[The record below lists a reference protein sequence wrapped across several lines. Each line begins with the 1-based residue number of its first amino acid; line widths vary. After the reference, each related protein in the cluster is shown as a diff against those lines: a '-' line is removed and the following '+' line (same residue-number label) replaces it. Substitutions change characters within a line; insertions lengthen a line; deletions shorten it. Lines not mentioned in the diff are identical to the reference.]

1 MNPMPEKFTPE
12 ELILKL
18 LKEKTSLQLDVRKN
32 MADTFVMMK
41 ETLLETAKNL
51 SHKASS
57 VDKRIN
63 ILYKE
68 KNEFEA
74 DLTVAEDVLVF
85 YLQTNVYMFDQSHQ
99 VWQNSY
105 IKNNEGNAYCGII
118 SIYNFLSDSFT
129 YNRTNDSGYLIARI
143 FVNREMHYFVEGKRQ
158 LGFLYNDFAHSVM
171 DKKAMIEI
179 INSAIIYTLAF
190 NLFVPPFDNIK
201 EVSVSAMEEESNRM
215 QLQTGKRLG
224 FRFSADNDQVK

>member
-1 MNPMPEKFTPE
+1 MPDKFTPE

-32 MADTFVMMK
+32 MADTFVLMK
-41 ETLLETAKNL
+41 EVLMETAKNI
-51 SHKASS
+51 SNKASA

-63 ILYKE
+63 VLYTE

-74 DLTVAEDVLVF
+74 MLTVAEDVLVF
-85 YLQTNVYMFDQSHQ
+85 YMQTNVFIFDQAHQ

-105 IKNNEGNAYCGII
+105 VKNNEGNAYCGII
-118 SIYNFLSDSFT
+118 NIYNFLSDSFT

-158 LGFLYNDFAHSVM
+158 LGFLYNDFPNAIL
-171 DKKAMIEI
+171 DKKALMEI

-201 EVSVSAMEEESNRM
+201 EVSVSAMEEETNRM
-215 QLQTGKRLG
+215 QIQTGKRLG

>member
-1 MNPMPEKFTPE
+1 MTEKISPE
-12 ELILKL
+12 ELIVKL

-32 MADTFVMMK
+32 MADAFVMMK
-41 ETLLETAKNL
+41 ETLQEVAKGL
-51 SHKASS
+51 AQKAASF
-57 VDKRIN
+57 DKRIN
-63 ILYKE
+63 VSYNE

-74 DLTVAEDVLVF
+74 TLTVAEDVLVF
-85 YLQTNVYMFDQSHQ
+85 YMQSNVFVFDQSHQ

-105 IKNNEGNAYCGII
+105 VKNNEGNAYCGII
-118 SIYNFLSDSFT
+118 TIYNFLSDSFI

-143 FVNREMHYFVEGKRQ
+143 FVNHEMHYFVEGKRQ
-158 LGFLYNDFAHSVM
+158 LGFLYNDFPNAVL
-171 DKKAMIEI
+171 DKKAMVEI

-201 EVSVSAMEEESNRM
+201 EVSVSTMEEETNRM
-215 QLQTGKRLG
+215 QFQTGKRLG